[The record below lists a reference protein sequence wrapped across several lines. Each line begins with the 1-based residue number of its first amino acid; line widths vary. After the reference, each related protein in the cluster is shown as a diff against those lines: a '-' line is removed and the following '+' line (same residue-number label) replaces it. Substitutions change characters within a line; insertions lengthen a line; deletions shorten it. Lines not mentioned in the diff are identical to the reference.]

1 MYNAH
6 VCVPNGET
14 ITDRDLVD
22 WSNEQIEAVIWFAEL
37 NRGQRVN
44 TQFRNS
50 GETAKFSGLG
60 QYVEKA
66 KERVTKKYV
75 GNRSPQAEQRTVARG
90 RSVTAARRSPLQQL
104 EWNVLKITVDFRQ

>member
-6 VCVPNGET
+6 VCAPNGET

-22 WSNEQIEAVIWFAEL
+22 WSNEQIEAVIWLAEL

-50 GETAKFSGLG
+50 GETAKFSSLGL
-60 QYVEKA
+60 YIEKA
-66 KERVTKKYV
+66 MEMVTKKY
-75 GNRSPQAEQRTVARG
+75 AR
-90 RSVTAARRSPLQQL
+90 
-104 EWNVLKITVDFRQ
+104 ITSDPVQPRD